1 MAVPTYRVYDA
12 QGQKLEV
19 QVNEIPQHVLKL
31 PGGGLFYSS
40 FVEYSTGTLFLNIS
54 YIMLYPQT
62 KGVKPNYSQFI
73 SH

>member
-31 PGGGLFYSS
+31 PGGGLF
-40 FVEYSTGTLFLNIS
+40 FIQALLNTGTLFLNIS